1 MRWPSASRG
10 GKEIDFIATGFWG
23 RCYIQVTETMA
34 VPETRERE
42 LAPRMAIQDN
52 YEKLVITME
61 LAPDADISGIKIINA
76 FDFLLSTEV

>member
-1 MRWPSASRG
+1 MTSSPPAFG
-10 GKEIDFIATGFWG
+10 G

-34 VPETRERE
+34 APETRERE
-42 LAPRMAIQDN
+42 LAPLMAIQDN